1 MFRISPMRKLLVP
14 ELEFGRG
21 AGRLRPGAVW
31 LILVVAG
38 LCVAAGVARHFQ
50 IARIHADDVAVV
62 FAIMVI
68 DAGAGG
74 WPVVGVI
81 AARLGDW
88 LTCCR
93 RVVGRSAGTTG
104 QQAQQCGKRSERG
117 ADA

>member
-1 MFRISPMRKLLVP
+1 MFSISPMRKLLVP
-14 ELEFGRG
+14 GWELRGR
-21 AGRLRPGAVW
+21 AGRLRSGAVW

-50 IARIHADDVAVV
+50 IARVHADDVAVV

-74 WPVVGVI
+74 RPVVAVI

-93 RVVGRSAGTTG
+93 RVVGRSAGATC
-104 QQAQQCGKRSERG
+104 QQAQQCGKSSERG

>member
-68 DAGAGG
+68 DAGAA
-74 WPVVGVI
+74 VLSAGVPAQPASRLSN
-81 AARLGDW
+81 AAREAKEVRMLEM
-88 LTCCR
+88 
-93 RVVGRSAGTTG
+93 AIEF
-104 QQAQQCGKRSERG
+104 QCYR
-117 ADA
+117 